1 MAATTARI
9 DTPVRSLDVSVY
21 NIPTD
26 APESDGT
33 LTWDATTLILV
44 EAHAGNETGL
54 GYTYAAA
61 PAAALI
67 ADTLAGVVTDTD
79 ALAPEAAWAAM
90 SETVRN
96 SLNSGLCALAISA
109 VDLALHDL
117 KARLLGVSVADLL
130 GRWHDGVTIY
140 GSGGFTSYSDDQLRA
155 QAEGWTTIGAERVKL
170 KVGRNP
176 AADGHRLDVV
186 RAVVG
191 DDVELMVDA
200 NGAFPTPARAL
211 EAAHGAYREHG
222 VTWFEEPVSSDDH
235 DGLRRVRESAPPGM
249 EIAAGEY
256 GTSVFHFE
264 RLLAAGAVDVLQPDA
279 TRCGGVTGV
288 RHADGL
294 AKAHCVPMSA
304 HCAPALSAQVFA
316 ACETTVHLEYFH
328 DHVRIESML
337 FDGTLRPDGGRLVP
351 DRSRPGFG
359 LELRRADAERFRR

>member
-1 MAATTARI
+1 MAATAARV

-21 NIPTD
+21 AVPTD

-33 LTWDATTLILV
+33 LAWDATTMVLV
-44 EAHAGNETGL
+44 EAHGGDETGL

-61 PAAALI
+61 PAGAI
-67 ADTLAGVVTDTD
+67 VADQLASVVRGVD
-79 ALAPEAAWAAM
+79 ALAPETAWAAM
-90 SETVRN
+90 SEAVRN
-96 SLNSGLCALAISA
+96 SLNSGLCGMAISA

-130 GRWHDGVTIY
+130 GRWHEGVTIY

-155 QAEGWTTIGAERVKL
+155 QAEGWMAIGAQHVKL
-170 KVGRNP
+170 KVGRDP

-186 RAVVG
+186 RGVVG
-191 DDVELMVDA
+191 DGVELMVDA

-211 EAAHGAYREHG
+211 EAAHGAYRDHG

-235 DGLRRVRESAPPGM
+235 DGLARVRAAAPPGM
-249 EIAAGEY
+249 EISAGEY

-279 TRCGGVTGV
+279 TRCGGATGV

-294 AKAHCVPMSA
+294 AKAHCTPISA
-304 HCAPALSAQVFA
+304 HCAPALSAHVFA

-337 FDGTLRPDGGRLVP
+337 FDGTLEPDGGRLKP

-359 LELRRADAERFRR
+359 LELRRAEAERFRQ